1 MVGALTGQTEQV
13 PILTAISAG
22 SITMAHVLRS
32 VTTAG
37 FSRFSPE
44 PRPAFE
50 HSGNLRPDRQIG
62 GLPMDLVLGLSMT
75 STAVRWVLVEGTTGG
90 GAPIDRGALDI
101 AAMASFDADG
111 LLDALLDDDETVAE
125 GRVHAIGVTWTSE
138 AEAAASAVLQA
149 LADRGVANVIAV
161 SDIEAA
167 DALADGIAD
176 ITAYDDVAV
185 CIVEPDAAVVAM
197 VNADGMTVDRID
209 RPLDRADVVE
219 LTSSVMAIVDLND
232 WRPDAIFVLGSDDLD
247 LIVSSLAGTAVSPV
261 ISAAEADLA
270 LARGAALASALA
282 VNNMDAQAAPARR
295 LRLSRVGALTSVL
308 VAAVVTFVVA
318 LSVALGLRFAP
329 DSGSEHIANAAD
341 EAARVATPPSVAR
354 ADPNRRPLP
363 HRHRRLPLRRHRRPL
378 PHCRRHPRHRRSRR
392 RLPRRRLRFPKP
404 PLLLNRYTSRPR
416 PHRLRPARVRAGRP
430 AARGATARAGLCPAR
445 AAAGLCPR
453 PGAQLRPAAGDL
465 SEAATSR
472 SDHRTHPD
480 HQQIPRART
489 AIPAI
494 TTNSYRAVFA
504 AEA

>member
-22 SITMAHVLRS
+22 SIHDGGRIALGPDGPDSPDSALNRGRPSSTA
-32 VTTAG
+32 VT
-37 FSRFSPE
+37 SD
-44 PRPAFE
+44 
-50 HSGNLRPDRQIG
+50 PDRQIG

-270 LARGAALASALA
+270 LARGAALASALT
-282 VNNMDAQAAPARR
+282 VNNMDAQAAPVRR

-354 ADPNRRPLP
+354 AVPQPPPPAAPPPPPPPAAPPPPPAALPPPPAAPPVAETIAAASPPIPEAAPAPEPVYEPPAAAPVAPPPVYEPVAPPPVAPPPAPAYVPPAPPPAYVPAPAPNYIPP
-363 HRHRRLPLRRHRRPL
+363 PGTYPK
-378 PHCRRHPRHRRSRR
+378 P
-392 RLPRRRLRFPKP
+392 RLRDRIIERIPII
-404 PLLLNRYTSRPR
+404 NRFHEPELQYPR
-416 PHRLRPARVRAGRP
+416 
-430 AARGATARAGLCPAR
+430 
-445 AAAGLCPR
+445 
-453 PGAQLRPAAGDL
+453 
-465 SEAATSR
+465 
-472 SDHRTHPD
+472 
-480 HQQIPRART
+480 
-489 AIPAI
+489 
-494 TTNSYRAVFA
+494 
-504 AEA
+504 